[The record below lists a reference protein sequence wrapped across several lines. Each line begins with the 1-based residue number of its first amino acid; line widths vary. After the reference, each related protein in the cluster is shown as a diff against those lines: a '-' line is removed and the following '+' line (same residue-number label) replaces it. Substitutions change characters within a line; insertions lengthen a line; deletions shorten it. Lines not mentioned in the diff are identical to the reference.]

1 MLIGKEKLVSADVLV
16 RYDPKLPLKLCTDAS
31 PYGVGAVLSHEY
43 PDGTDRPILYA
54 SRSLTPTESN
64 YAQIEKEALSI
75 IFAIRKFHKYICGR
89 HFVLVT
95 DHKPLTT
102 IFGPKKGIPTLVAAR
117 LQRWALQLAA
127 HNYDIMYRNTKYHG
141 NAALSRL
148 PLEQN
153 TEEIGSSRSPQIL
166 NLHQIN
172 CLPVTASRIEK
183 ATRYDPVLHK
193 VLLYTQQGW
202 PDNVSDNLKPFY
214 HRRNELTVESNCI
227 MWGIRVIIPNKFRKQ
242 ILDELHESHMEICK
256 MKVLARSHICG
267 LVLIQISILLPSH
280 VKYVYC

>member
-1 MLIGKEKLVSADVLV
+1 MLRKHARWEWTTQCEEAMLIAKEKLASADVLV
-16 RYDPKLPLKLCTDAS
+16 HYDSQLPLKLCTDAS

-64 YAQIEKEALSI
+64 YVQIEKEALSI
-75 IFAIRKFHKYICGR
+75 IFGIRKFHKYIYGR

-102 IFGPKKGIPTLVAAR
+102 IFGPKKGIPTLAAAR

-127 HNYDIMYRNTKYHG
+127 HNYDIVYRNTKYHG
-141 NAALSRL
+141 NADALSRL
-148 PLEQN
+148 PLEHN
-153 TEEIGSSRSPQIL
+153 TKEVGSSRSPQIF

-172 CLPVTASRIEK
+172 CLPVTASRIEN

-193 VLLYTQQGW
+193 VLLYTQQG
-202 PDNVSDNLKPFY
+202 K
-214 HRRNELTVESNCI
+214 CI
-227 MWGIRVIIPNKFRKQ
+227 AVNG
-242 ILDELHESHMEICK
+242 
-256 MKVLARSHICG
+256 
-267 LVLIQISILLPSH
+267 
-280 VKYVYC
+280 